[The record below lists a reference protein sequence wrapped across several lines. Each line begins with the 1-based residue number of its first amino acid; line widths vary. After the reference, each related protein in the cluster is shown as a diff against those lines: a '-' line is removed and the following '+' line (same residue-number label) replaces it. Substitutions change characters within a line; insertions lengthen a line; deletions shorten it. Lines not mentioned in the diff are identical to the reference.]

1 MVSTVERVPQA
12 KAIISIENVVAT
24 ATVRERLDLNL
35 IVQRFSEVKYDPT
48 SFPGLVFKLKNP
60 KTTTLIFTSGRFVC
74 TGARSEEQ
82 AYRAVKLVAQK
93 LKQKGIEVHDEPE
106 VTIQNI
112 VGTASLGG
120 GVNIEDAARIL
131 KRSMY
136 EPEQF
141 PGLVYRMDDPHTVF
155 LIFSSGKLVC
165 TGAKKEAEVHRAV
178 SRLHNSLEEKNLMIY

>member
-1 MVSTVERVPQA
+1 MPQV
-12 KAIISIENVVAT
+12 KTIISIENVVAT
-24 ATVRERLDLNL
+24 ATVREKMNLNL
-35 IVQRFSEVKYDPT
+35 IVQRFSDVKYDPT

-60 KTTTLIFTSGRFVC
+60 KTTTLIFTSGKFVC

-93 LKQKGIEVHDEPE
+93 LRGKGIEIGEPE

-112 VGTASLGG
+112 VCTASLGG
-120 GVNIEDAARIL
+120 KVDIDNAARIL

-141 PGLVYRMDDPHTVF
+141 PGLVYRMEDPHTVI
-155 LIFSSGKLVC
+155 LIFSSGRLVC

-178 SRLHNSLEEKNLMIY
+178 SKLHNILEEKKLMTY